1 MCLEI
6 DGDIT
11 ALNHRTGLALCL
23 SFTPSSVHTSAAIST
38 GTPYFEDILTP
49 MYLSLTLSL
58 VQQFK
63 TSEMF
68 TSQSHDP
75 EELNHQWAP
84 CLGVLE
90 VSCSSLVTICVAS
103 TAFLQGENCRLYCPC
118 LRFPMFICL
127 ILFSGHLKFL
137 SSHLNPAHYPTD
149 YVYSLS
155 FQLSNPDSNSEN
167 I

>member
-6 DGDIT
+6 NGDIT

-23 SFTPSSVHTSAAIST
+23 SFTPSSVHASAAISA
-38 GTPYFEDILTP
+38 GTTYFEDILTP
-49 MYLSLTLSL
+49 IYLSLTSSL

-68 TSQSHDP
+68 TAQSHDP
-75 EELNHQWAP
+75 EELNHQWVP
-84 CLGVLE
+84 CMGGLE
-90 VSCSSLVTICVAS
+90 VLCSSLVTICVAS
-103 TAFLQGENCRLYCPC
+103 SAFLQGENCRLYCPC
-118 LRFPMFICL
+118 LRFSMLICL

-137 SSHLNPAHYPTD
+137 SSHLNPAHYSTD

-155 FQLSNPDSNSEN
+155 FIKSFP
-167 I
+167 IV